1 VGKSGRGVALHI
13 ADHLESMEQLLGM
26 DEEVLES
33 LWVKDKGKVGDGD
46 NVVGVSCTPPDQ
58 EDQMNEALRQK
69 QLCIHKL

>member
-1 VGKSGRGVALHI
+1 MGKSGRGVALHI

-26 DEEVLES
+26 NEEVLES